1 MVHHVFEWWLAR
13 ITEQGGLC
21 VDYQVY
27 LFVGETSAYIFW
39 WDLYELGE
47 TVVEL
52 SLQLSLQERASFFCL
67 VDPLSVGVA
76 KIEAD
81 IDHIAVILKLVSIQ
95 IHQLDLNAEVPI
107 LVNSLR
113 KGFSKYQSILVS
125 ASSKELN
132 SEIVTWFMTS
142 LGLSDLT
149 L

>member
-1 MVHHVFEWWLAR
+1 
-13 ITEQGGLC
+13 
-21 VDYQVY
+21 
-27 LFVGETSAYIFW
+27 
-39 WDLYELGE
+39 
-47 TVVEL
+47 VVEL

-107 LVNSLR
+107 LINSLR

-132 SEIVTWFMTS
+132 SEIVT
-142 LGLSDLT
+142 
-149 L
+149 

>member
-1 MVHHVFEWWLAR
+1 M
-13 ITEQGGLC
+13 
-21 VDYQVY
+21 
-27 LFVGETSAYIFW
+27 
-39 WDLYELGE
+39 
-47 TVVEL
+47 VEL

-125 ASSKELN
+125 SSSKELN
-132 SEIVTWFMTS
+132 SEIVT
-142 LGLSDLT
+142 
-149 L
+149 